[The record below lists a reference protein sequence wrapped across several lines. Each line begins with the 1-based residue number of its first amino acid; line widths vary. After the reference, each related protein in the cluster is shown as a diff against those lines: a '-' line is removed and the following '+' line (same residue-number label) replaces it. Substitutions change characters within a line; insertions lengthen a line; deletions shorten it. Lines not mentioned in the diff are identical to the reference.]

1 MGQAKQRGTLEQRVK
16 QAQEQKDDFYGTERS
31 VAEVLAELGLPK
43 ESTVKGYV
51 IHLPEKD
58 EFVATINDN
67 NITFSVAY
75 ARTPELAM
83 IYDEPQKAI
92 SDAKKISKHK
102 LLVCVLFETSNQY
115 MINDIWANY

>member
-58 EFVATINDN
+58 EFVAAINDN
-67 NITFSVAY
+67 NISFSVAY

-83 IYDEPQKAI
+83 IYDEPQKRFQTL
-92 SDAKKISKHK
+92 KISKHK

>member
-51 IHLPEKD
+51 IHL
-58 EFVATINDN
+58 
-67 NITFSVAY
+67 
-75 ARTPELAM
+75 R
-83 IYDEPQKAI
+83 
-92 SDAKKISKHK
+92 
-102 LLVCVLFETSNQY
+102 
-115 MINDIWANY
+115 

>member
-31 VAEVLAELGLPK
+31 VAEVLAELGLQ
-43 ESTVKGYV
+43 STVKGYV
-51 IHLPEKD
+51 IHLD
-58 EFVATINDN
+58 EFVAAINDN
-67 NITFSVAY
+67 NISFSVAY

-102 LLVCVLFETSNQY
+102 P
-115 MINDIWANY
+115 

>member
-58 EFVATINDN
+58 EFVGAC
-67 NITFSVAY
+67 
-75 ARTPELAM
+75 
-83 IYDEPQKAI
+83 K
-92 SDAKKISKHK
+92 
-102 LLVCVLFETSNQY
+102 
-115 MINDIWANY
+115 

>member
-1 MGQAKQRGTLEQRVK
+1 MNKWDKLNKGVHFEQRVK

-58 EFVATINDN
+58 EFVAAINDN
-67 NITFSVAY
+67 NISFFSC
-75 ARTPELAM
+75 LC
-83 IYDEPQKAI
+83 
-92 SDAKKISKHK
+92 SD
-102 LLVCVLFETSNQY
+102 T
-115 MINDIWANY
+115 

>member
-51 IHLPEKD
+51 IHLLM
-58 EFVATINDN
+58 TI
-67 NITFSVAY
+67 IF
-75 ARTPELAM
+75 LF
-83 IYDEPQKAI
+83 Q
-92 SDAKKISKHK
+92 
-102 LLVCVLFETSNQY
+102 LLMLGHLN
-115 MINDIWANY
+115 